1 MWQHSDVPLHME
13 VPLNVRAREISV
25 VICAFTEERWEQT
38 CAAVDSVRGQSL
50 PSLEIIL
57 VIDCNAALFQRATV
71 AMPDVI
77 VVENQERRGVSG
89 ARNTGAARARG
100 EIIAFLDDDA
110 TAHEDWLKFLAD
122 AYEDS
127 AVIGTGGL
135 TMPHWLTARPSWM
148 PEEFYW
154 VIGCNYLGLP
164 PSGAT
169 VRNLMGANM
178 SFRREAFHLVKS
190 GFTAGI
196 GRTATGRPFGCEET
210 EFCIK
215 LSRALPGA
223 LLVMEHRAVIW
234 HNVPKTRC
242 TFSYFL
248 SRCYA
253 EGLSK
258 AQIVAS
264 VGGSDGLATEY
275 AYVTRKL
282 PLAVA
287 RGVLDVF
294 RGDPAGLGRATA
306 IIAGLAVTATGYA
319 RGKLNR
325 PSRAWTA

>member
-1 MWQHSDVPLHME
+1 MCDFTWRIPDM
-13 VPLNVRAREISV
+13 RDREISV
-25 VICAFTEERWEQT
+25 VICAYTEDRWEQT
-38 CAAVDSVRGQSL
+38 CAAVDSVRSQSL
-50 PSLEIIL
+50 PGLEIIL
-57 VIDCNAALFQRATV
+57 VIDYNADLYQRATA

-77 VVENQERRGVSG
+77 VVENREPRGVSG
-89 ARNTGAARARG
+89 ARNTGAAQAAG

-122 AYEDS
+122 AYENP
-127 AVIGTGGL
+127 AVVGTGGL

-164 PSGAT
+164 PSGAA

-178 SFRREAFHLVKS
+178 SFRREAFDLVTN

-210 EFCIK
+210 EFCIR
-215 LSRALPGA
+215 LGLTVPGA
-223 LLVMEHRAVIW
+223 LLVMDHRAVIW
-234 HNVPKTRC
+234 HNVPKSRC
-242 TFSYFL
+242 TVSYFL

-258 AQIVAS
+258 AQIAAS
-264 VGGSDGLATEY
+264 VGGSGGLATEY
-275 AYVTRKL
+275 AYATRKL

-287 RGVLDVF
+287 RGVADAF
-294 RGDPAGLGRATA
+294 RGDPAGLARATA

-319 RGKLNR
+319 RGKLGWPR
-325 PSRAWTA
+325 RARAV